1 MALSIHIGGA
11 DMRFSVVAS
20 ALLVCIGGCATTQKF
35 SEIMNSY
42 VGGSEANLVGR
53 LGPPNSSYVLNDGSR
68 VVQYTRSANMQL
80 GGNVVNQPVTTTS
93 TATAYGNRIGTVNAY
108 GTSTTYVPVQQPTY
122 NVPLSCT
129 VNFTIDAGGTVRSWN
144 ANGNHCVAR

>member
-1 MALSIHIGGA
+1 
-11 DMRFSVVAS
+11 MRRACFTLVL
-20 ALLVCIGGCATTQKF
+20 ALLLASCATAQRF

-42 VGGSEANLVGR
+42 VGGSEATLVGR
-53 LGPPNSSYVLNDGSR
+53 FGPPNGAYALADGSR
-68 VVQYTRSANMQL
+68 VLQYVRSSNMQL
-80 GGNVVNQPVTTTS
+80 GGNYVNQPVTTTS

-122 NVPLSCT
+122 NIPLSCT
-129 VNFTIDAGGTVRSWN
+129 VNFTVDSGGTVRQWN